1 MTRQNRYKFKIAD
14 EIIAR
19 AGRFSAEQL
28 RRDRIRKKRLFSLI
42 ADNSSKILDIGCGFG
57 DTAIELALRGNR
69 VLGIDPD
76 KEFIN
81 QAEQLA
87 VDFNVNNA
95 VFEREDFLNKDFK
108 GEEFDG
114 IILSEVLEH
123 FDDPLPIFRKI
134 RHLLKNGGW
143 LVISIPNIVSLRNRL
158 VFSLRGAF
166 PDNQEF
172 HRYYFTRADLLS
184 RLADG
189 GFKIEKVVG
198 DFIPFHYGFPGMRIS
213 GFLASIFID
222 LSYTVI
228 VMAIKI

>member
-1 MTRQNRYKFKIAD
+1 MPQGRHYKFRIPD
-14 EIIAR
+14 ERIAR
-19 AGRFSAEQL
+19 VGRLSAEQL
-28 RRDRIRKKRLFSLI
+28 WRDRIRKKTVCGLI
-42 ADNSSKILDIGCGFG
+42 TDTNQKILDIGCGFG

-69 VLGIDPD
+69 VLGIDLD

-87 VDFNVNNA
+87 VDFKVNNA

-123 FDDPLPIFRKI
+123 FNDPLSIFRKI

-143 LVISIPNIVSLRNRL
+143 LVVSIPNIVSLRNRL

-184 RLADG
+184 RLAAG
-189 GFKIEKVVG
+189 GFRIERVVG

-213 GFLASIFID
+213 GFLTSIFID
-222 LSYTVI
+222 LSYTIAVR
-228 VMAIKI
+228 AIKI